1 MHWFT
6 HLVNSLGHSYLLL
19 RGEELTSEHT
29 VINTGRARPDR
40 IPTSQ
45 CFHNWKVSKNP
56 PLGRGM
62 VPLSDRSQLGELT
75 ATQRTENLTLPD
87 KLAFPKKRIRETKN
101 ASKNRAV
108 SSKWVTCV
116 CQVHISYPDFLFEES
131 SSHLSFSP
139 WIELAKKLVQVSL

>member
-1 MHWFT
+1 MHRFT
-6 HLVNSLGHSYLLL
+6 HLVNSLEHSYLLL

-29 VINTGRARPDR
+29 VINTGRARPDS

-45 CFHNWKVSKNP
+45 CFHNWKASKNP
-56 PLGRGM
+56 PLGRGT

-87 KLAFPKKRIRETKN
+87 KLAFPKKRIRETKKCFKEQG
-101 ASKNRAV
+101 SEQQV
-108 SSKWVTCV
+108 SNLCLPST
-116 CQVHISYPDFLFEES
+116 HFLPWFSFEES